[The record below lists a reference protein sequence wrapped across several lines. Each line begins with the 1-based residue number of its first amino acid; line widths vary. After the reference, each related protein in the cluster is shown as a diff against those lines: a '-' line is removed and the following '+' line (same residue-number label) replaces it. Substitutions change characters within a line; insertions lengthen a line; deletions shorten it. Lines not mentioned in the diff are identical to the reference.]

1 MKRVLLFLAA
11 ALSMT
16 VASAQTISYEG
27 DITIL
32 NSPII
37 YDTEIVY
44 EDLMVNDL
52 PVNEFLQTMD
62 EKFREAWST
71 EIVPFAETIGYGM
84 PTCINRKNV
93 LDPENPTYKIVLTL
107 NSLNLGSIGGIFNPF
122 GTRKTG
128 GSIIDGKMELFDAAT
143 NDSVLLITFNK
154 IQGESDFSDSM
165 RWALAYIDLAKK
177 IKRTAKKAK

>member
-1 MKRVLLFLAA
+1 MKRVLLLLVA

-52 PVNEFLQTMD
+52 PVDEFLQTMD

-107 NSLNLGSIGGIFNPF
+107 NSVNLGNVSGIFIPF
-122 GTRKTG
+122 SSMKAG
-128 GSIIDGKMELFDAAT
+128 GSIIDGTFEMFDAAT
-143 NDSVLLITFNK
+143 NDSLLVIKFDQ
-154 IQGESDFSDSM
+154 IQGQTDFSDSM